1 MSAARAASSRSSRF
15 PSSEATEAQI
25 QDDVRGESDEPNGL
39 QKAEA
44 IRGER
49 QQDTDDD
56 QTDGVG
62 RGCSQA
68 WGARP
73 DVHPRTSRLR
83 SSSSATRPTAKGIM

>member
-15 PSSEATEAQI
+15 PSSAEI

-39 QKAEA
+39 QEAEA

-62 RGCSQA
+62 TGCSQA

-83 SSSSATRPTAKGIM
+83 SSSSATRPPAKGIM